1 MAQVTVSL
9 DANLAIDAMM
19 LSGTRSPQDAVELI
33 LRDFLERGR
42 RTGTR
47 TGTRTGDAADGQRVT
62 PDRPT
67 VQEG

>member
-9 DANLAIDAMM
+9 DANLAIDVMM
-19 LSGTRSPQDAVELI
+19 LSGTKNPQDAVELI

-42 RTGTR
+42 RTGA
-47 TGTRTGDAADGQRVT
+47 RTGDAADGHRTAQ
-62 PDRPT
+62 DRPT